1 MLAGFR
7 ATHHQSPPE
16 EFLVVQFLHGTF
28 GFLDGLHLYKGKTL
42 GALVVPVAYNLRI
55 LHVPYAVKQ
64 FKEIALSS
72 VKREVA
78 DIKTRRCDFNNLR
91 FSRWARRV
99 RTIACGRCSFLCG
112 ATVSKKFDH
121 PLPECLFLSFRC
133 SLLTP
138 KSFVISFASA
148 PTARAA

>member
-91 FSRWARRV
+91 FSR
-99 RTIACGRCSFLCG
+99 
-112 ATVSKKFDH
+112 
-121 PLPECLFLSFRC
+121 
-133 SLLTP
+133 
-138 KSFVISFASA
+138 
-148 PTARAA
+148 